1 MHGIPVISFCYICQ
15 LNETLHFNFHSD
27 SRTMSNLVYE
37 QGEKI
42 NGPDPVA
49 EPVLTQDP
57 EDSGEVFQSQ
67 TGEANFRTLHW

>member
-1 MHGIPVISFCYICQ
+1 
-15 LNETLHFNFHSD
+15 
-27 SRTMSNLVYE
+27 MSNLDYE